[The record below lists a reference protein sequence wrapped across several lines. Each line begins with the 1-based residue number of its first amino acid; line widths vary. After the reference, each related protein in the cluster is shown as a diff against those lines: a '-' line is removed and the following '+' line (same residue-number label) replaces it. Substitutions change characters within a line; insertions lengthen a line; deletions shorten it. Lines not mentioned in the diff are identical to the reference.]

1 MSTATASPLRLTLDT
16 YLQCWLESISQVL
29 GQIAAVPFQAQV
41 ADLGLSP
48 ASDSSAPVAC
58 FSLGAPLSGE
68 QVLSV
73 SNADG
78 LKLSQL
84 LVGEAVAVEESAA
97 SEAGHRHAL
106 AESFRQIAGAVAA
119 SLAAKL
125 GEKIEVKLIDAAS
138 PSWLPS
144 SPLRVQI
151 QLTSPRTSAISL
163 QAHLS
168 PELHAALNS
177 APATTGG
184 VQAEKAVSHGPHE
197 PNLDF
202 LRDVELGV
210 TLRFGT
216 RQMLL
221 RDVVELIPGSVVEL
235 DQEVQEPVELLVGR
249 RVIAR
254 GEVVVVD
261 GNYGLRVTE
270 VASPSERIES
280 LRD

>member
-1 MSTATASPLRLTLDT
+1 MSTATASAPNLTFDT
-16 YLQCWLESISQVL
+16 YLQTWLESTRQVL
-29 GQIAAVPFQAQV
+29 GQIASVPFQAQV
-41 ADLGLSP
+41 ADGGPSP
-48 ASDSSAPVAC
+48 ASDPSAAVAC
-58 FSLGAPLSGE
+58 FLLGAPLSGE
-68 QVLSV
+68 QALSV

-84 LVGEAVAVEESAA
+84 LMGEAVEESAPF
-97 SEAGHRHAL
+97 EAGHRHAL
-106 AESFRQIAGAVAA
+106 AESFRQIAGAVGA
-119 SLAAKL
+119 SLAARL
-125 GEKIEVKLIDAAS
+125 GEEIEVKLIGTDP

-144 SPLRVQI
+144 SPLSVQI
-151 QLTSPRTSAISL
+151 QLSSPRTSPISL
-163 QAHLS
+163 QVHLS

-177 APATTGG
+177 APATARGAQT
-184 VQAEKAVSHGPHE
+184 ENVSHGPYE

-221 RDVVELIPGSVVEL
+221 RDIVELIPGSVVEL
-235 DQEVQEPVELLVGR
+235 EQEVQEPVELLVGR
-249 RVIAR
+249 KVIAR